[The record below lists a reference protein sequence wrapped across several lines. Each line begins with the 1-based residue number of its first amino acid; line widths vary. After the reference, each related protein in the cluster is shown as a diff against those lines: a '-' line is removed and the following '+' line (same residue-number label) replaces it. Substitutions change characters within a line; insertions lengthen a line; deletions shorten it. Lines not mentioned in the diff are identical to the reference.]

1 MWWNEIMARNPNQE
15 ILRQIPSVDSLLL
28 RASIIKWIER
38 TSRSF
43 VTSQIQEVLRE
54 VRREYL
60 AGTLDEQ
67 RFMNSE
73 FLETCI
79 VQRLQ
84 AQLRPHLKTVINATG
99 VILHTNLGRA
109 PLSKLAQQ
117 RLSATSAH
125 YINLE
130 YDLDSGTRSQRDNL
144 IEPILRE
151 ILSCEAATVV
161 NNNAA
166 AVFLILNALALGR
179 EVIVSRGELIE
190 IGGSFRIPD
199 IMARSGV
206 ILREVGTTNKTKVE
220 DYAAAISP
228 NTALLLRIH
237 QSNYRILGFTDRPR
251 LAELA
256 ALARQ
261 HQIPLVEDIGSGCL
275 LDLRTFGIRE
285 EPVAKESVAAGADL
299 ICFSADK
306 LLGGPQAGVIA
317 GARQYVERVRKN
329 PLMRPFRVDKLI
341 YAALEATLESY
352 RTGRAFGE
360 IPVLRM
366 ISMTSGDLR
375 ARAGN
380 FVRRLRKCLPEGS
393 SISLVSGNS
402 VVGGGAC
409 PDCKLPTTLIAL
421 ESARHRPHAIEAG
434 LRAQDPPIILRV
446 EEDRALLDLR
456 TVLPHQERQLIEGI
470 VKALE

>member
-1 MWWNEIMARNPNQE
+1 MAGNPNQE

-28 RASIIKWIER
+28 RPSIAEWIER
-38 TSRSF
+38 TSRGF

-60 AGTLDEQ
+60 AGAPDER
-67 RFMNSE
+67 RFADSE
-73 FLETCI
+73 SLETWI

-84 AQLRPHLKTVINATG
+84 AQLRPILRTVINATG

-117 RLSATSAH
+117 RLSATSVH

-130 YDLDSGTRSQRDNL
+130 YDLDLGIRSQRDKL
-144 IEPILRE
+144 VEPILQE
-151 ILSCEAATVV
+151 ILGCEAAAVV

-179 EVIVSRGELIE
+179 EVIVSRGELVE

-206 ILREVGTTNKTKVE
+206 ILREVGTTNKTNVQ
-220 DYAAAISP
+220 DYAAAIGP

-237 QSNYRILGFTDRPR
+237 QSNYRIQGFTERPR
-251 LAELA
+251 LPELVELA
-256 ALARQ
+256 RR
-261 HQIPLVEDIGSGCL
+261 HQILLVEDIGSGCL
-275 LDLRTFGIRE
+275 LDLRSSGIRE
-285 EPVAKESVAAGADL
+285 EPVAKESIAAGADL

-317 GARQYVERVRKN
+317 GARQWVDPVRKS
-329 PLMRPFRVDKLI
+329 PLMRSFRVDKLI

-352 RTGRAFGE
+352 RTGRAFEE

-366 ISMTSGDLR
+366 ISMTGDELR

-380 FVRRLRKCLPEGS
+380 FVRRLRKRLPEGS
-393 SISLVSGNS
+393 SASLVGGNS

-409 PDCKLPTTLIAL
+409 PDCELPTTLIAL

-434 LRAQDPPIILRV
+434 LRSQDPPIILRV

-456 TVLPHQERQLIEGI
+456 TVLPHQERQLIDGM